1 MTQPDLHDVPALKRV
16 PVRDGVMLRPLAARD
31 ANSILQILEEDPEI
45 RKRVWVAAAMHTAQ
59 DVEEQVEKGKNDAT
73 LLRYVIEEDGKVAGM
88 VTFWRAGDYF
98 GDKAEENDYGFGYF
112 LAPSARGR
120 GLVTDS
126 LRVLMDAAAKE
137 LGVTSFIAFCEAD
150 NAASGALLKKAGLE
164 PTSESWTEPTN
175 GWVEQKYQRNI
186 ASSVQ

>member
-31 ANSILQILEEDPEI
+31 AKSILQILEDDPEI

-126 LRVLMDAAAKE
+126 LTALMSIALE
-137 LGVTSFIAFCEAD
+137 TLEVHSFIAFCEAD
-150 NAASGALLKKAGLE
+150 NAASGSLLKKAGLK
-164 PTSESWTEPTN
+164 PTKQTWTEPDN

-186 ASSVQ
+186 